1 MKGKIVTAILLSVL
15 KTVQLKNICGFDRF
29 DEKVGYISYRS
40 HDPTEVEN
48 CQDCHEGLCKQA
60 DLLLASSK
68 TDNLCYWNE
77 YRDMCLPNKGPL
89 ISSEI
94 CLIILLPLLRPEG
107 VLWLG
112 QVGSRLRRLWEP
124 GGVQGGVLLAGQT
137 GVLCSHD
144 RSRASFVLVISN

>member
-15 KTVQLKNICGFDRF
+15 KTVQLKNICGFDTFKDYNDIRS
-29 DEKVGYISYRS
+29 YIRY
-40 HDPTEVEN
+40 DPYEVEN

-89 ISSEI
+89 ISSEM
-94 CLIILLPLLRPEG
+94 
-107 VLWLG
+107 
-112 QVGSRLRRLWEP
+112 
-124 GGVQGGVLLAGQT
+124 
-137 GVLCSHD
+137 
-144 RSRASFVLVISN
+144 